1 MAKGV
6 ISKPMPT
13 YWYSMRDNKIDE
25 SDSDEV
31 IKEKEFNTRIVA
43 SRKPYFMIYIYPKL
57 KAEYESYLNEKYRQ
71 SDYNNAFI
79 DECSNDELKLLNK
92 YASSFKEDNMSEI
105 IKSINKRDEIKELR
119 SPVGTNDCVVN
130 KMAWCFESELKKY
143 LSEELSTIKEKTQ
156 FDYGILKSNIIYSK
170 ATYRN
175 VELAYKEYL
184 EKIAKI
190 QKQSR
195 LEKIDKNDTIMQQKV
210 ALDFCIS
217 EFRKACSNED
227 ELCNVL
233 IDLCYS
239 TNKNRQLV
247 WDVCGNVIIDNLL
260 KRNKGVIHYPKLV
273 TENGD
278 FEYCGKQFKMIKK
291 ELV

>member
-31 IKEKEFNTRIVA
+31 IEEKEFNTRIVA
-43 SRKPYFMIYIYPKL
+43 SRKPYFMTYIYPKL
-57 KAEYESYLNEKYRQ
+57 KMENDNYKSQTDNSIHNAFRKYGIYSLNELINYPNKTDRMLEEVRIHNLKNPVG
-71 SDYNNAFI
+71 NNA
-79 DECSNDELKLLNK
+79 
-92 YASSFKEDNMSEI
+92 
-105 IKSINKRDEIKELR
+105 
-119 SPVGTNDCVVN
+119 CVVN
-130 KMAWCFESELKKY
+130 KMAWFFENEFDKY
-143 LSEELSTIKEKTQ
+143 LSQELSVLTEHKY
-156 FDYGILKSNIIYSK
+156 FDYDILKSNIVYSK
-170 ATYRN
+170 ATYKN
-175 VELAYKEYL
+175 VETAYKEYL

-195 LEKIDKNDTIMQQKV
+195 LEKIDKNDIIMQQKV

-278 FEYCGKQFKMIKK
+278 FEYCGKQFKMIEK